1 MGSASI
7 HTCNMHYI
15 DIAVR
20 SMAVG
25 DEHACYQNRH
35 AAVQSS
41 AFEAFK
47 VSAYRSSLL
56 WHLVRYCKA
65 LIQAYIEIPDA
76 ELPQI
81 TVFTL
86 TQICASLVILPR
98 SVSFLLKLITTKQGN
113 SVRTWPVR
121 GETLDEA
128 RAVVDEADF
137 LNLVVRLYEKLRVLI
152 IGLTPQEKGLDVAGT
167 LCCHMNVLASW
178 YAPRVQAIL
187 GVDLVDK
194 YPLTSIT
201 PHPDAVVDG
210 VNAANTANSGGS
222 AAASIPPVVDQ
233 STERAGS
240 TYMQQGWVGA
250 YTGTEDGL
258 NLFSDEMW
266 ASVLDSFTNFV

>member
-1 MGSASI
+1 
-7 HTCNMHYI
+7 MHFI
-15 DIAVR
+15 DIAIR
-20 SMAVG
+20 SMSLG

-35 AAVQSS
+35 AAVPSS

-56 WHLVRYCKA
+56 WHLIRYTKA
-65 LIQAYIEIPDA
+65 LIQTYIEIPDA

-98 SVSFLLKLITTKQGN
+98 SVSFLLKLIIAKQSPHHGG
-113 SVRTWPVR
+113 RTWPVR

-128 RAVVDEADF
+128 RAVVEEADF
-137 LNLVVRLYEKLRVLI
+137 LNLVVRLYERLRVLI
-152 IGLTPQEKGLDVAGT
+152 VGLTAQEKGLDVAGT

-201 PHPDAVVDG
+201 PHPDAVVNG
-210 VNAANTANSGGS
+210 TNTANTANSGNS
-222 AAASIPPVVDQ
+222 TTASIPPLVDQ
-233 STERAGS
+233 STERTGA
-240 TYMQQGWVGA
+240 TYLQQGYPGA
-250 YTGTEDGL
+250 YTGAEDGL

>member
-1 MGSASI
+1 
-7 HTCNMHYI
+7 MHYI
-15 DIAVR
+15 DIAIR
-20 SMAVG
+20 SMSLG

-35 AAVQSS
+35 AAVPSS

-56 WHLVRYCKA
+56 WHLVRYTKA
-65 LIQAYIEIPDA
+65 LIQTYIEIPDA

-86 TQICASLVILPR
+86 TQLCASLVILPR
-98 SVSFLLKLITTKQGN
+98 SVSFLLKLITTKQNPHHGG
-113 SVRTWPVR
+113 RTWPVR
-121 GETLDEA
+121 GETLEEA

-152 IGLTPQEKGLDVAGT
+152 VGLTTQEKGLDVAGT

-194 YPLTSIT
+194 YPLTSIC

-210 VNAANTANSGGS
+210 TNTANTTNSS
-222 AAASIPPVVDQ
+222 NSSTASIPPLVDQ
-233 STERAGS
+233 STDRTGS
-240 TYMQQGWVGA
+240 TYMQQGFPGA
-250 YTGTEDGL
+250 YTGAEDGL

>member
-1 MGSASI
+1 M
-7 HTCNMHYI
+7 CNMHFI

-20 SMAVG
+20 SMSLG

-35 AAVQSS
+35 AAVPSS
-41 AFEAFK
+41 SFEAFK

-56 WHLVRYCKA
+56 WHLVRHCKG

-86 TQICASLVILPR
+86 TQLCASLVILPR
-98 SVSFLLKLITTKQGN
+98 SVSFLLKLITAKQAGA
-113 SVRTWPVR
+113 RTWPVR

-137 LNLVVRLYEKLRVLI
+137 LNLVVRLYERLRVLI
-152 IGLTPQEKGLDVAGT
+152 VGLTMQEKGLDVAGT

-187 GVDLVDK
+187 GVDLVDR
-194 YPLTSIT
+194 YPLASIT
-201 PHPDAVVDG
+201 PHVNAIVDG
-210 VNAANTANSGGS
+210 INTANTANSGNNTT
-222 AAASIPPVVDQ
+222 ASDPSLVDQ
-233 STERAGS
+233 TTDRAGS
-240 TYMQQGWVGA
+240 AYMQQGYPGA
-250 YTGTEDGL
+250 YTGAEDGA